1 MLRWKWHP
9 LIAMRPRFSGLSEP
23 GWHRSMPIGPFDTQI
38 AAHAQTLG
46 VTLVTNNLREFKRVP
61 GLRLENWADAG

>member
-1 MLRWKWHP
+1 VAPFDRNAAEVFGSVRAWLASQRT
-9 LIAMRPRFSGLSEP
+9 
-23 GWHRSMPIGPFDTQI
+23 PIGPFDTQI
-38 AAHAQTLG
+38 TAHAQALG